1 MDGATLSLLNTTSSA
16 AVVSVSTSKDKVL
29 AALESLVEEVNNLAS
44 QLATLTERGLNG
56 GERGALAS
64 ESTVRAISDRL
75 KKITTEPI
83 FGYGENPVYLA
94 NLGVSTTKTGGLKI
108 NERTFDLAFKDDP
121 QALTSL
127 YSGNPGIPISPG
139 IAKNPATKDVARLTD
154 VEAVKDVSFHV
165 NQGEIFSILGP
176 NGAGKSTTILMLT
189 TLLRVTSGSGTIFG
203 LDVEKEDRNVREK
216 IGIALQDTGL
226 DNLLT
231 GRELFFTTA
240 RLWGFSK
247 TDAET
252 RTSELLELVGLEEA
266 ADRRVKT
273 YSGGM
278 KRRLDL
284 GLSLVHKPD
293 VLFLD
298 EPTTG
303 LDPGSRRVLWD
314 EIKRLRDGGVTIIL
328 TTQYLEEADELADRI
343 SIIDNGLVAAEGT
356 PDELKALIGGDVI
369 TFTFNSDND
378 VKKAQQLI
386 ENSETEKNQLRVTVE
401 NGAEKIPDLL
411 KNLSKNKLEAV
422 SVTANKPSL
431 DDVFLE
437 VTGYRLEGATEEE
450 GLKEEVSENE

>member
-1 MDGATLSLLNTTSSA
+1 MF
-16 AVVSVSTSKDKVL
+16 AVEAKNLKKTFKSKD
-29 AALESLVEEVNNLAS
+29 
-44 QLATLTERGLNG
+44 G
-56 GERGALAS
+56 
-64 ESTVRAISDRL
+64 
-75 KKITTEPI
+75 
-83 FGYGENPVYLA
+83 
-94 NLGVSTTKTGGLKI
+94 
-108 NERTFDLAFKDDP
+108 
-121 QALTSL
+121 
-127 YSGNPGIPISPG
+127 
-139 IAKNPATKDVARLTD
+139 D

-189 TLLRVTSGSGTIFG
+189 TLLRVSSGSGTIFG

-252 RTSELLELVGLEEA
+252 RTSELLQLVGLEEA

-369 TFTFNSDND
+369 TFTFNSDNE

-411 KNLSKNKLEAV
+411 KHLSNNKLEVV

-431 DDVFLE
+431 DDVFLQ
-437 VTGYRLEGATEEE
+437 VTGYRLEGAEEE
-450 GLKEEVSENE
+450 EKLEEEMSENE

>member
-1 MDGATLSLLNTTSSA
+1 MF
-16 AVVSVSTSKDKVL
+16 AVEAKNLKKTFKSKD
-29 AALESLVEEVNNLAS
+29 
-44 QLATLTERGLNG
+44 G
-56 GERGALAS
+56 
-64 ESTVRAISDRL
+64 
-75 KKITTEPI
+75 
-83 FGYGENPVYLA
+83 
-94 NLGVSTTKTGGLKI
+94 
-108 NERTFDLAFKDDP
+108 
-121 QALTSL
+121 
-127 YSGNPGIPISPG
+127 
-139 IAKNPATKDVARLTD
+139 D

-203 LDVEKEDRNVREK
+203 LDVEKEDKNVREK

-252 RTSELLELVGLEEA
+252 RTSELLQLVGLEEA

-369 TFTFNSDND
+369 TFTFNSDNEA
-378 VKKAQQLI
+378 KKAQQLI

-411 KNLSKNKLEAV
+411 KNLSNNKLEVV

-431 DDVFLE
+431 DDVFLQ
-437 VTGYRLEGATEEE
+437 VTGYRLEGAEEE
-450 GLKEEVSENE
+450 EKLEEEMSENE